1 MDGTP
6 HLLPMLQ
13 GWGGAAVPDVP
24 RESPVP
30 GAPLLSLCPFCL
42 GSLLRNGRIVRSLGS
57 PRVLAEDSRLDV
69 CSYPKKRAERAA

>member
-6 HLLPMLQ
+6 DRLPMLQ
-13 GWGGAAVPDVP
+13 GWGGDVP

-30 GAPLLSLCPFCL
+30 GAPLFSLCLFCF
-42 GSLLRNGRIVRSLGS
+42 GSLLSNGRIVRSLGS

-69 CSYPKKRAERAA
+69 CSYSSKRAERAA